1 MPITLYL
8 SAKAIQ
14 TLDLTP
20 GHELMQTVM
29 ADPAR
34 AAQQVQCVIDYPR
47 SPDDPRELSEIPEV
61 RLWFI
66 RWDTVYPWFPY
77 FLDWRRGELAR
88 YAAMLVPHHFNP
100 REGILYNPEALE
112 IFVYQKMFVLMRW
125 LKQQPLDKDSVPLTR
140 TVSTLRDM
148 ALVFGF
154 EIQPQ
159 FLTLWDAETLSGEA

>member
-8 SAKAIQ
+8 PAKAIR

-20 GHELMQTVM
+20 GYEVMETVM

-88 YAAMLVPHHFNP
+88 YAAMLVPHRFSP
-100 REGILYNPEALE
+100 REGIIYNPEALE
-112 IFVYQKMFVLMRW
+112 IFVYQKLFVLMRW
-125 LKQQPLDKDSVPLTR
+125 LKQQQLEKNSPSGMP
-140 TVSTLRDM
+140 TVSVLRDM

-154 EIQPQ
+154 EVEPQ
-159 FLTLWDAETLSGEA
+159 FLSLYESETLAEAS